1 MELNRFSLD
10 TAFLSGT
17 LDERLSAVRAAGF
30 SRITLWAKELVEER
44 AGGVNVAVQNVR
56 KSGLHVSAFQVLR
69 DYEGL
74 SGEYLEAKLEVA
86 KSMLKMMQQ
95 AGADLLIVSSSTAP
109 YATADLELIAKQLQ
123 LLSTLAAPLG
133 IRIGYEALSWG
144 RWVSDY
150 PTAWQAVQLADRANI
165 GLVLGTFHLFAQD
178 TPLEPLDH
186 IPMDK
191 LFLVQLSD
199 AMWDFE
205 LALEEL
211 VETSRHHRVFPGE
224 GEHSVAVSELVQRLE
239 RAGYRGNYAFEV
251 SNDEFMQCPPEQ
263 VAARARKAADWLCA
277 QVAG

>member
-1 MELNRFSLD
+1 MDLNRFSVD

-17 LDERLSAVRAAGF
+17 LDERLAAVQGAGF
-30 SRITLWAKELVEER
+30 SRITLWAKELMAPS
-44 AGGVNVAVQNVR
+44 AGGLNVAEESVR
-56 KSGLHVSAFQVLR
+56 NSGLQVSALQVLR

-86 KSMLKMMQQ
+86 KSMLHMMQQ
-95 AGADLLIVSSSTAP
+95 VGAQLLIVSSCTAP
-109 YATADLELIAKQLQ
+109 YASADLELIAEQLR
-123 LLSTLAAPLG
+123 LLGDLAAPLG
-133 IRIGYEALSWG
+133 IRIGYEPLSWG
-144 RWVSDY
+144 RWVNDY
-150 PTAWQAVQLADRANI
+150 PTAWQAVQLADRDNV

-178 TPLEPLDH
+178 TPLEPLAQ

-224 GEHSVAVSELVQRLE
+224 GEHSVAVRELVQRLE
-239 RAGYRGNYAFEV
+239 AAGYHGTYALEV
-251 SNDEFMQCPPEQ
+251 SNDEFMRVPPEQ
-263 VAARARKAADWLCA
+263 VVARARQAADWLRG
-277 QVAG
+277 QLG